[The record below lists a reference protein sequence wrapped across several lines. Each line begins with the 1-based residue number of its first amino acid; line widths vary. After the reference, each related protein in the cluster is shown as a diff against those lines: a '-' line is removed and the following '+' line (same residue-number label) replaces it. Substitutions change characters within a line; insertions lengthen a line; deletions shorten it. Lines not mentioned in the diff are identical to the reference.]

1 MSTELL
7 KLAREAGV
15 IAALEDAGYSEGAI
29 KTAIWQ
35 KTIQPGIQSISKY
48 LSKYFGAGKAVGPG
62 QYLKGLSEGGPFA
75 QRAATTLQR
84 GATGLDAG
92 LRHFSDKP
100 WQALGE
106 GMIETGKGG
115 LFLGGK
121 GIGGTLGKGL
131 AGTQLA
137 RMYLD

>member
-15 IAALEDAGYSEGAI
+15 IAALEDAGYSNGAI
-29 KTAIWQ
+29 KTAIWA
-35 KTIQPGIQSISKY
+35 KTLQPGIKGISKY
-48 LSKYFGAGKAVGPG
+48 LAKYFGAGKQLPG
-62 QYLKGLSEGGPFA
+62 QYLKGLAGGGHFA
-75 QRAATTLQR
+75 QGAASTLHR
-84 GATGLDAG
+84 GSTGLQKG
-92 LRHFSDKP
+92 LQAFSRDP
-100 WQALGE
+100 WTSLGQ
-106 GMIETGKGG
+106 GAIETGKGA

-131 AGTQLA
+131 TGTQLA